1 MLRFLFLFILISFL
15 PSANAVVVLKTKEK
29 KALVLL
35 EGLRT
40 QRGAYFDVFDLY
52 GNKKGLIQV
61 DRVGETKAIVT
72 LKSGS
77 IAKKWSLQ
85 PVTKELALYELKK
98 DRKRRARVAR
108 IHREQ
113 IKRRAE
119 FKMKQL
125 EQAKKRRMA
134 LKRQLEREKQRKL
147 AFRRNLEKKRR
158 LAQKK
163 KAIQRKLASYTLEEN
178 ILEDLGEEMEQQSPE
193 ILSYEEPSNFNS
205 VESVEESTSQV
216 EFSDK
221 IEPVQKKSSSFSIGI
236 LPRTEYN
243 FMKVTPISADSY
255 FMQGLG
261 FGAVLST
268 NVSLNH
274 FIELG
279 MNAGAK
285 RFSVLAEEE
294 ECGQA
299 KGCSLLIYYA
309 LVGLNLKLNLIN
321 FNGHKLWLSGE
332 GALLRPIAYA
342 NKVPNLTKESF
353 SPFHGTVGGGL
364 GLEFNFGNLSM
375 PISIDTHV
383 YMPPT
388 QTTLTGSLGLQF
400 GLYYKF

>member
-1 MLRFLFLFILISFL
+1 MFKSLFLFILIFFI
-15 PSANAVVVLKTKEK
+15 PSASAVVVLKTKEK

-40 QRGAYFDVFDLY
+40 QKGAYFDVFDLY
-52 GNKKGLIQV
+52 GNKKGLVQM
-61 DRVGETKAIVT
+61 DRVAETKAIVE

-98 DRKRRARVAR
+98 DKRRRTRVAR

-125 EQAKKRRMA
+125 EKAKKRRLA
-134 LKRQLEREKQRKL
+134 LKRQLEREKERKL
-147 AFRRNLEKKRR
+147 AFRRALNKKRR

-163 KAIQRKLASYTLEEN
+163 KAIQRKLASYNLEEN
-178 ILEDLGEEMEQQSPE
+178 ILVDLGEETGQQSPE
-193 ILSYEEPSNFNS
+193 ILSYETPESFNS
-205 VESVEESTSQV
+205 VEKVEEESNKV
-216 EFSDK
+216 ELSDNF
-221 IEPVQKKSSSFSIGI
+221 EPVRDKPSPFSIGI
-236 LPRTEYN
+236 LPRAEYN

-255 FMQGLG
+255 FMDGLG
-261 FGAVLST
+261 FGAVLSAG
-268 NVSLNH
+268 VSLNR
-274 FIELG
+274 FMELG
-279 MNAGAK
+279 LNVGAK
-285 RFSVLAEEE
+285 RFSIFAEEE
-294 ECGQA
+294 ECGQS
-299 KGCSLLIYYA
+299 KGCSLLVYYA
-309 LVGLNLKLNLIN
+309 LAGLNLKFNLIN
-321 FNGHKLWLSGE
+321 FNGHKLWLMGE
-332 GALLRPIAYA
+332 GSLLRPLAYS

-364 GLEFNFGNLSM
+364 GLEFNFGNLTM

-383 YMPPT
+383 NMPPT

-400 GLYYKF
+400 GLSYKF